1 MKGVKYK
8 LDVFLKTLKIKKLF
22 KIYDYFGLDN
32 QMDKLKEELQ
42 ELIDAIEEK
51 NTHHIIEEMADVII
65 VLAQIVLF
73 GLVWSEFKELCMMI
87 EMKLKRTRKRIKSDY
102 YKYKAEIEEMWEK
115 DPFIDWD
122 K

>member
-8 LDVFLKTLKIKKLF
+8 VDVFLKTLKIKKLF

-32 QMDKLKEELQ
+32 QIDKLKEELQ

-73 GLVWSEFKELCMMI
+73 GLGWSEFKELCMMI